1 MSTENTTNV
10 ATNTAT
16 VSREK
21 EIPVIKKVLPAYKNF
36 LATCSNSTSNVS
48 GASMRNFLSELEK
61 TIALFIP
68 NFPEL
73 NSFKERVS
81 SVKSATGSSGC
92 MTVDE
97 KALVSTLAAHIDV
110 IVENISE

>member
-1 MSTENTTNV
+1 MSTEKTV
-10 ATNTAT
+10 ATNVTT

-21 EIPVIKKVLPAYKNF
+21 EIPVLKKVLPAYKNF
-36 LATCSNSTSNVS
+36 LVTCSNSTSNVS

-61 TIALFIP
+61 SITLYIP

-81 SVKSATGSSGC
+81 SVKDAIKSSSCMSA
-92 MTVDE
+92 DE

-110 IVENISE
+110 FVESISE